1 MKTKD
6 EIAKVLKD
14 YRQKTGLS
22 ATEVVKRL
30 SLCDRTISPK
40 TLYGWES
47 GHSQPDADG
56 LLLLC
61 NIYGINDIMRAFGY
75 STPKICDTIT
85 TPPER
90 TKLLDKIEWLDEN
103 NCKLISAYIDGLLA
117 EPKGRLRG

>member
-6 EIAKVLKD
+6 EIAKVLKE
-14 YRQKTGLS
+14 YRKKTGLS
-22 ATEVVKRL
+22 ATEVVNRL
-30 SLCDRTISPK
+30 SLYDRTVSPK

-47 GHSQPDADG
+47 GHSQPDADS

-75 STPKICDTIT
+75 RTPEINETIT
-85 TPPER
+85 TTPEKA
-90 TKLLDKIEWLDEN
+90 KLLDKLERLNED

-117 EPKGRLRG
+117 EQTDRYRV

>member
-14 YRQKTGLS
+14 YRQRTGLS

-30 SLCDRTISPK
+30 SIYDRTISPK

-47 GHSQPDADG
+47 GHSQPDADS

-61 NIYGINDIMRAFGY
+61 NIYGIKDIMRAFGY
-75 STPKICDTIT
+75 STPKESDTIIT
-85 TPPER
+85 MPEKA
-90 TKLLDKIEWLDEN
+90 KLLDKLERLDEDK
-103 NCKLISAYIDGLLA
+103 CKLISAYIDGLLA
-117 EPKGRLRG
+117 EPKGRSRG